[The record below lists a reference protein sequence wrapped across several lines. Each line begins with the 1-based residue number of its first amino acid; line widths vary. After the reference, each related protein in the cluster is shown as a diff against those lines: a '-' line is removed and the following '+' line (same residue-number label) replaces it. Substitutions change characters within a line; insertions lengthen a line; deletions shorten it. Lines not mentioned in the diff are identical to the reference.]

1 MDKKKGFG
9 RVIWGVILIALGILF
24 KVAGTS
30 LVTVEVNGVRQAMI
44 SDGGTLACVLALII
58 IGAILIVTYFIPK
71 KDK

>member
-9 RVIWGVILIALGILF
+9 RVIWGVILIVLGILF

-30 LVTVEVNGVRQAMI
+30 VFTFEVNGVRQDML
-44 SDGGTLACVLALII
+44 SDGGTLACIIALIV
-58 IGAILIVTYFIPK
+58 IGAILIVSYFIPK

>member
-1 MDKKKGFG
+1 MGKKKGFG
-9 RVIWGVILIALGILF
+9 RVIWGVILIVLGILF

-30 LVTVEVNGVRQAMI
+30 VFTYEVNGVRQDMI
-44 SDGGTLACVLALII
+44 SDGGTLACILALII

>member
-30 LVTVEVNGVRQAMI
+30 VFTFEVNGVRQDML
-44 SDGGTLACVLALII
+44 SDGGTLACILALII

>member
-1 MDKKKGFG
+1 MKKGVG
-9 RVIWGVILIALGILF
+9 KLIWGAILIVLGILF

-30 LVTVEVNGVRQAMI
+30 VFTVEVNGVRQAML
-44 SDGGTLACVLALII
+44 SDGGTLACTLALIV

>member
-1 MDKKKGFG
+1 MNKKKGFG
-9 RVIWGVILIALGILF
+9 RVIWGAILVVLGILF

-30 LVTVEVNGVRQAMI
+30 LFTFEINGERQAMI
-44 SDGGTLACVLALII
+44 SDGGSLAIILALII

>member
-1 MDKKKGFG
+1 MNKKKGFG
-9 RVIWGVILIALGILF
+9 RVIWGAILIILGILF

-30 LVTVEVNGVRQAMI
+30 LFTVEVNGVRQAML
-44 SDGGTLACVLALII
+44 SDSGTLACILALIV

>member
-1 MDKKKGFG
+1 MKKGFG
-9 RVIWGVILIALGILF
+9 KVIWGAILIVLGILF

-30 LVTVEVNGVRQAMI
+30 VFTVEVNGVRQAML
-44 SDGGTLACVLALII
+44 SDGGTLACTLALIV

>member
-1 MDKKKGFG
+1 MKKKKGIG

-30 LVTVEVNGVRQAMI
+30 VFTFEVNGVRQDMI

-58 IGAILIVTYFIPK
+58 IGAILIASYFIPK

>member
-1 MDKKKGFG
+1 MNKKKGIG
-9 RVIWGVILIALGILF
+9 RVIWGAILIALGILF

-30 LVTVEVNGVRQAMI
+30 VFTFEVNGVRQDMI
-44 SDGGTLACVLALII
+44 SDGGTLACILALII

>member
-9 RVIWGVILIALGILF
+9 RVIWGVILIVLGILF

-30 LVTVEVNGVRQAMI
+30 LFTVEVDGVRQAML

-58 IGAILIVTYFIPK
+58 IGVILIATYFIPK
-71 KDK
+71 KNK

>member
-1 MDKKKGFG
+1 MKKGFG
-9 RVIWGVILIALGILF
+9 KVIWGAILIVLGILF

-30 LVTVEVNGVRQAMI
+30 LFTVEVNGVRQAML
-44 SDGGTLACVLALII
+44 SDGGTLACTLALIV

>member
-44 SDGGTLACVLALII
+44 SDGASLALVIALI
-58 IGAILIVTYFIPK
+58 VIGAILIVTYFIPK

>member
-24 KVAGTS
+24 KVAGTT
-30 LVTVEVNGVRQAMI
+30 LFTVEVNGVRQAMI
-44 SDGGTLACVLALII
+44 SDGASLALVIALI
-58 IGAILIVTYFIPK
+58 VIGAILIVTYFIPK